1 MVEEVHGGGGRGEGG
16 GGRGEGGGRE
26 GGGREGGGREGG
38 GGRGEGGG
46 GRGEGRGREE
56 GGGGRGEGEGERI
69 ETHVQKYLGNLQSC
83 ITHTYL
89 IPLCHLPTSQHS
101 HIHLGSVQYKFC
113 HQLQNG
119 GGHSLVVV
127 PEVESL

>member
-16 GGRGEGGGRE
+16 GGREGGGRE
-26 GGGREGGGREGG
+26 G

-46 GRGEGRGREE
+46 GRGGGEGGGRRGE

-119 GGHSLVVV
+119 GGHSWVVV